1 MVCLLCKNIKN
12 FWNKT
17 WNNIQAKYANHKEGF
32 RRFFQ
37 ELERQNVNIQLVMKS
52 RNGPWEFMQLPRRWQ
67 RLQLPVATILFE
79 VMSRSG
85 DKNRFKL
92 AQLCRDGASGTIG
105 DVGNPEKNMMK
116 QILKR
121 WWIMMNHWNC
131 FFDHSWSNIYTNSTF
146 SSGVWWNGF
155 WRTSSFRSAEKSVD
169 RWIIAPQLRLSKLES
184 CWETVLQGG
193 GKKLPPT
200 FLGGRTH
207 VMQLWWSKI
216 MGG

>member
-1 MVCLLCKNIKN
+1 MVWLLCKNIKN

-85 DKNRFKL
+85 DKNHFKL

-131 FFDHSWSNIYTNSTF
+131 FLIIVDPIFTPILLSLLVFGETAFEGPALFGAQRNQSIDE
-146 SSGVWWNGF
+146 SSPLNLDF
-155 WRTSSFRSAEKSVD
+155 QS
-169 RWIIAPQLRLSKLES
+169 
-184 CWETVLQGG
+184 
-193 GKKLPPT
+193 
-200 FLGGRTH
+200 
-207 VMQLWWSKI
+207 
-216 MGG
+216 